1 MALVAERL
9 PATLELAG
17 FALLFSAILALPIG
31 VLAAVAKG
39 SSMDTAAKIIAL
51 LGQSLPGFWLG
62 IVLMWVFA
70 VMLGWLPAS
79 GRGGLQHLILPAITL
94 GWFQVAVIM
103 RLVRSSMLE
112 VLDSEFVK
120 LARVKGIPE
129 WKVIWKHCL
138 RNASIAPLT
147 VFAIIAG
154 SLLTGS
160 VVTETVFTWPGVG
173 LLVVDAVRSR
183 DFQVVQ
189 AVVILFA
196 GIFIL
201 CNLLVDI
208 LYAYLDPRIRY
219 QMRDCE
225 EARSCRCKLRHGR
238 CPGTRCRGSST
249 GGTRIKRYPLLPLAI
264 LLFLLVIP
272 AVFAP
277 WIAPHEPFQGSL
289 SNRLTPPVWQDGGTM
304 EHLLGTDKLGR
315 DMLSRIIYGAR
326 VSLTVSLIAIFVG
339 GIIGTVLGLI
349 SGYFG
354 GRTDAVIMRLVDISL
369 ALPTI
374 LLALVLVAA
383 VGPSF
388 GTVITVL
395 IVLLWAR
402 YARLVRGE
410 TLAIKELDFIARAR
424 VAGASR
430 DAHHVPVHLPQ
441 RGELAHRAGDAPG
454 GIRHP
459 ARVRPE
465 LPGSG
470 AAARRTGLGRHGR

>member
-1 MALVAERL
+1 M
-9 PATLELAG
+9 P
-17 FALLFSAILALPIG
+17 
-31 VLAAVAKG
+31 
-39 SSMDTAAKIIAL
+39 
-51 LGQSLPGFWLG
+51 
-62 IVLMWVFA
+62 WVID
-70 VMLGWLPAS
+70 GW
-79 GRGGLQHLILPAITL
+79 H
-94 GWFQVAVIM
+94 
-103 RLVRSSMLE
+103 
-112 VLDSEFVK
+112 
-120 LARVKGIPE
+120 
-129 WKVIWKHCL
+129 KV
-138 RNASIAPLT
+138 
-147 VFAIIAG
+147 
-154 SLLTGS
+154 
-160 VVTETVFTWPGVG
+160 
-173 LLVVDAVRSR
+173 
-183 DFQVVQ
+183 
-189 AVVILFA
+189 
-196 GIFIL
+196 
-201 CNLLVDI
+201 
-208 LYAYLDPRIRY
+208 
-219 QMRDCE
+219 
-225 EARSCRCKLRHGR
+225 
-238 CPGTRCRGSST
+238 
-249 GGTRIKRYPLLPLAI
+249 KRYPLFALAI

-277 WIAPHEPFQGSL
+277 WVAPHEPFQGSL

-424 VAGASR
+424 VAGASPTRIMFRYIFPNVVNSLIVLATLQVGYVILLESALSFLGAGLPRAEPAWGVMVADGRELIVTAWWVSMFPGLAIMLTVLSLNLLGDWLR
-430 DAHHVPVHLPQ
+430 DHLDPKL
-441 RGELAHRAGDAPG
+441 RNL
-454 GIRHP
+454 
-459 ARVRPE
+459 
-465 LPGSG
+465 
-470 AAARRTGLGRHGR
+470 